1 MMKKTVI
8 GIDNLQVDCLIGVWS
23 HERKIEQR
31 IRVDIE
37 VECDVTAAATTDEL
51 AHTLNYASVARDV
64 AFLLKKC
71 QFYLLESAALAIQRW
86 LLTPTLS
93 DKQPSVQAVF
103 VKLTKFSALPGE
115 ALASVRGRMT
125 RDDFTLDHETKEWG
139 TVDIVFETPR
149 MGIYRLN
156 IDAGR
161 TLPAHHHEVMRE
173 AELVLADG
181 LIVFGPNQPER
192 ELTVG
197 EHLAWPKRH
206 VHGYRN
212 SGTQTASLLCVDSPP
227 FIPQDEIEW
236 RN

>member
-1 MMKKTVI
+1 MKKTVI
-8 GIDNLQVDCLIGVWS
+8 GIDHLQVDCLIGVWS

-125 RDDFTLDHETKEWG
+125 RDDLDHETKEWG

-156 IDAGR
+156 IDAGGLTGSSPRGDAGSGVGSRGWPYRIWSKPAR
-161 TLPAHHHEVMRE
+161 TRAHGRGASGV
-173 AELVLADG
+173 AQGAC
-181 LIVFGPNQPER
+181 
-192 ELTVG
+192 
-197 EHLAWPKRH
+197 AWLSK
-206 VHGYRN
+206 
-212 SGTQTASLLCVDSPP
+212 
-227 FIPQDEIEW
+227 
-236 RN
+236 